1 MILKLHPL
9 AENDL
14 KIALNYYFDISPKLE
29 KRFLYHLDKQFD
41 NILKSPNSYQYET
54 KTSQKVIMTKF
65 PYIIIYEQYEDIIM
79 ILAIF
84 HTRQNPTKLLER
96 NNKTLDKNIL

>member
-1 MILKLHPL
+1 MTLKLHPL

-14 KIALNYYFDISPKLE
+14 IIALNYYFEISPKLE
-29 KRFLYHLDKQFD
+29 KRFLSHIDKQFN
-41 NILKSPNSYQYET
+41 NILNSPNLYQYET
-54 KTSQKVIMTKF
+54 ETSQKVVMKKF

-84 HTRQNPTKLLER
+84 HIKQNPKKLIQR
-96 NNKTLDKNIL
+96 HNKT

>member
-29 KRFLYHLDKQFD
+29 KRFLSHIDKDFS
-41 NILKSPNSYQYET
+41 NILNSPNLYKYET
-54 KTSQKVIMTKF
+54 ETSQKVIMKKF

-84 HTRQNPTKLLER
+84 HTKQNPIKLLDR
-96 NNKTLDKNIL
+96 YNKI

>member
-14 KIALNYYFDISPKLE
+14 KIALNYYAEISSKLE
-29 KRFLYHLDKQFD
+29 KRFLSHLDKQFN
-41 NILKSPNSYQYET
+41 NILKSPKTYQYET
-54 KTSQKVIMTKF
+54 KTTQKVVMDKF
-65 PYIIIYEQYEDIIM
+65 PYIIIYEELEETIM

-84 HTRQNPTKLLER
+84 HTRQNPNKLSLR
-96 NNKTLDKNIL
+96 HNNK

>member
-1 MILKLHPL
+1 MKLKLHSL

-14 KIALNYYFDISPKLE
+14 KIGLKYYHEISPKLG
-29 KRFLYHLDKQFD
+29 KRFLSNIDKQFH
-41 NILKSPNSYQYET
+41 NILKSPNTYKYET
-54 KTSQKVIMTKF
+54 KTTQKVIMKKF

-84 HTRQNPTKLLER
+84 HTKQNP
-96 NNKTLDKNIL
+96 NKLDKRQDTHSNSIN

>member
-1 MILKLHPL
+1 MTLKLHPL

-14 KIALNYYFDISPKLE
+14 KIALNYYFEISPKLE
-29 KRFLYHLDKQFD
+29 KRFLSHIDKQFN
-41 NILKSPNSYQYET
+41 NILNSSSLYQYET
-54 KTSQKVIMTKF
+54 ETSQKVVMKKF

-84 HTRQNPTKLLER
+84 HTKQNPKKLTQR
-96 NNKTLDKNIL
+96 HNKT

>member
-1 MILKLHPL
+1 MTLKLHPL

-14 KIALNYYFDISPKLE
+14 KIALNYYFDISQKLG
-29 KRFLYHLDKQFD
+29 KRFLSHIDKQFT
-41 NILKSPNSYQYET
+41 NILNSPDLYQYET
-54 KTSQKVIMTKF
+54 KTSQKVIMKKF

-84 HTRQNPTKLLER
+84 HTKQNPEKLVKRHSE
-96 NNKTLDKNIL
+96 T

>member
-29 KRFLYHLDKQFD
+29 KRFLSHIDKQFN
-41 NILKSPNSYQYET
+41 NILNSPNLYQYET
-54 KTSQKVIMTKF
+54 ETSQKVIMKKF

-84 HTRQNPTKLLER
+84 HTKQNPTKLLDR
-96 NNKTLDKNIL
+96 YNKT

>member
-1 MILKLHPL
+1 MTLKLHPL

-14 KIALNYYFDISPKLE
+14 RIALNYYFDLSPKLE
-29 KRFLYHLDKQFD
+29 KRFLSYIDKQFN
-41 NILKSPNSYQYET
+41 NILNSPNLYQYET
-54 KTSQKVIMTKF
+54 KTSQKVVMKKF

-84 HTRQNPTKLLER
+84 HTKQNPKKLTQR
-96 NNKTLDKNIL
+96 HNKT